1 MAKYNS
7 TNNDLL
13 RDSKRNTTPKI
24 YSLLCDLVN
33 DERENL
39 AELVLKVDYLISYA
53 SNAAKGKDFQ
63 EAKETVSKAKERIK
77 MLKRE
82 NADVSHLEYLL
93 EGVEKKIKK

>member
-24 YSLLCDLVN
+24 YGLLCDLVN
-33 DERENL
+33 DEREDL
-39 AELVLKVDYLISYA
+39 AELVLKIDYLIAYA
-53 SNAAKGKDFQ
+53 SNAAKGKVFQ

-82 NADVSHLEYLL
+82 NVDVSHLEYLL

>member
-33 DERENL
+33 DEREDL
-39 AELVLKVDYLISYA
+39 AELVLYLMLVMQQKVKIFKKLKKLYL
-53 SNAAKGKDFQ
+53 KPK
-63 EAKETVSKAKERIK
+63 KE
-77 MLKRE
+77 
-82 NADVSHLEYLL
+82 
-93 EGVEKKIKK
+93 

>member
-33 DERENL
+33 DEREDL
-39 AELVLKVDYLISYA
+39 AELV
-53 SNAAKGKDFQ
+53 
-63 EAKETVSKAKERIK
+63 
-77 MLKRE
+77 
-82 NADVSHLEYLL
+82 
-93 EGVEKKIKK
+93 

>member
-7 TNNDLL
+7 KNNDLL

-33 DERENL
+33 DEREDL
-39 AELVLKVDYLISYA
+39 AELVLKIDYLISYA
-53 SNAAKGKDFQ
+53 SNAAKGKDFK
-63 EAKETVSKAKERIK
+63 EAKETVYKANERIK
-77 MLKRE
+77 MLKAE
-82 NADVSHLEYLL
+82 NVDVSHLEYLL

>member
-7 TNNDLL
+7 NNNDLL

-33 DERENL
+33 DEREDL
-39 AELVLKVDYLISYA
+39 AELVLKIDYLISYA
-53 SNAAKGKDFQ
+53 NTAVRAKDFQ
-63 EAKETVSKAKERIK
+63 EAKETIAKAKERMK
-77 MLKRE
+77 MLKR
-82 NADVSHLEYLL
+82 ADADISHLDYLI

>member
-33 DERENL
+33 DEREDL
-39 AELVLKVDYLISYA
+39 AELVSKVDYLISYA

-63 EAKETVSKAKERIK
+63 EAKETISKAKERIK
-77 MLKRE
+77 MLKR
-82 NADVSHLEYLL
+82 
-93 EGVEKKIKK
+93 

>member
-33 DERENL
+33 DEREDL
-39 AELVLKVDYLISYA
+39 AELVLKVDYLIS
-53 SNAAKGKDFQ
+53 
-63 EAKETVSKAKERIK
+63 
-77 MLKRE
+77 
-82 NADVSHLEYLL
+82 
-93 EGVEKKIKK
+93 

>member
-13 RDSKRNTTPKI
+13 RDSKRNTTPKV
-24 YSLLCDLVN
+24 YRLLCDLVN
-33 DERENL
+33 DEREDL
-39 AELVLKVDYLISYA
+39 AELVLKVEYLISYA

>member
-13 RDSKRNTTPKI
+13 RDSKRNTTPNI
-24 YSLLCDLVN
+24 YGLLCDLVN
-33 DERENL
+33 DEREDL
-39 AELVLKVDYLISYA
+39 AELVLKIDYLIAYA

-82 NADVSHLEYLL
+82 NVDVSHLEYLL